1 MTTTRNESPRMTSA
15 PTLIA
20 AALCAPALLA
30 ATCAAQAA
38 QPTQPY
44 PSKVIRMVVPLA
56 PGGTGDTLARTVS
69 EEMARQL
76 NTNIVVDN
84 RPGAG
89 GLIGTETVAT
99 AAPDGYTLINVSP
112 SHVINP
118 ALHTRRTYDPVRDF
132 EAVIHI
138 ANTYQIIVAHP
149 SLPAKTLKD
158 LIDLAK
164 KSPGKL
170 SYGSAGTGSATHLN
184 MELFKSMAGVD
195 IAHIPYKG
203 STFARNDVVAGQI
216 QIAMDGLLP
225 VLPLIRDGRL
235 RPLGLTSSKRSQ
247 AAPEIPTIGEFVPG
261 YATDT
266 WYGILAP
273 AKTPKAIIS
282 TLHGAAVKA
291 MNAPATAARLKQLGT
306 DPVGGTSEQ
315 FAKLIE
321 REAKLWAKVVQVSG
335 AKIN

>member
-1 MTTTRNESPRMTSA
+1 MNH
-15 PTLIA
+15 TLTAIA
-20 AALCAPALLA
+20 AALLTITTTAS
-30 ATCAAQAA
+30 ATEQF
-38 QPTQPY
+38 
-44 PSKVIRMVVPLA
+44 PSKVIRMIVPLA
-56 PGGTGDTLARTVS
+56 PGGTGDTLARTVG
-69 EEMARQL
+69 EEMGKQL

-84 RPGAG
+84 RPGSG
-89 GLIGTETVAT
+89 GLIGTQTVAS

-118 ALHTRRTYDPVRDF
+118 ALHTRKTYDPIKDF

-149 SLPAKTLKD
+149 SLPAKTLKE

-164 KSPGKL
+164 KTPGKL

-195 IAHIPYKG
+195 ITHIPYKG
-203 STFARNDVVAGQI
+203 STFARMDTVGGQV
-216 QIAMDGLLP
+216 QLAMDGLLP
-225 VLPLIRDGRL
+225 VLPLIKEGKL

-247 AAPEIPTIGEFVPG
+247 IAPDIPTIGETVPG

-266 WYGILAP
+266 WYGILVP
-273 AKTPKAIIS
+273 AKTPKPIIAA
-282 TLHGAAVKA
+282 LHGAALKA
-291 MNAPATAARLKQLGT
+291 MNTPATAARLKQLGT

-315 FAKLIE
+315 FAKLIAS
-321 REAKLWAKVVQVSG
+321 EAKLWAKVVQVSG
-335 AKIN
+335 AKVN

>member
-1 MTTTRNESPRMTSA
+1 LNH
-15 PTLIA
+15 TLTAIA
-20 AALCAPALLA
+20 AALLTITTTAS
-30 ATCAAQAA
+30 ATEQF
-38 QPTQPY
+38 
-44 PSKVIRMVVPLA
+44 PSKVIRMIVPLA
-56 PGGTGDTLARTVS
+56 PGGTGDTLARTVG
-69 EEMARQL
+69 EEMGKQL

-84 RPGAG
+84 RPGSG
-89 GLIGTETVAT
+89 GLIGTQTVAS

-118 ALHTRRTYDPVRDF
+118 ALHTRKTYDPIKDF

-149 SLPAKTLKD
+149 SLPAKTLKE

-164 KSPGKL
+164 KTPGKL

-195 IAHIPYKG
+195 ITHIPYKG
-203 STFARNDVVAGQI
+203 STFARMDTVGGQV
-216 QIAMDGLLP
+216 QLAMDGLLP
-225 VLPLIRDGRL
+225 VLPLIKEGKL

-247 AAPEIPTIGEFVPG
+247 IAPDIPTIGETVPG

-266 WYGILAP
+266 WYGILVP
-273 AKTPKAIIS
+273 AKTPKPIIAA
-282 TLHGAAVKA
+282 LHGAALKA
-291 MNAPATAARLKQLGT
+291 MNTPATAARLKQLGT

-315 FAKLIE
+315 FAKLIAS
-321 REAKLWAKVVQVSG
+321 EAKLWAKVVQVSG
-335 AKIN
+335 AKVN

>member
-1 MTTTRNESPRMTSA
+1 MKTALTA
-15 PTLIA
+15 IA
-20 AALCAPALLA
+20 GALLA
-30 ATCAAQAA
+30 ISTTTHAADQF
-38 QPTQPY
+38 PN
-44 PSKVIRMVVPLA
+44 KVIRMIVPLA
-56 PGGTGDTLARTVS
+56 PGGTGDTLARTVG
-69 EEMARQL
+69 EEMGKQL

-89 GLIGTETVAT
+89 GLIGTETVAS

-118 ALHTRRTYDPVRDF
+118 ALHTRKTYDPIKDF

-149 SLPAKTLKD
+149 SMPAKTLKE

-164 KSPGKL
+164 KTPGKL

-195 IAHIPYKG
+195 ITHIPYKG
-203 STFARNDVVAGQI
+203 STFARMDTVGGQV
-216 QIAMDGLLP
+216 QLAMDGLLP
-225 VLPLIRDGRL
+225 VLPLIKEGKL

-247 AAPEIPTIGEFVPG
+247 IAPDIPTIGETVPG

-266 WYGILAP
+266 WYGILVP
-273 AKTPKAIIS
+273 AKTPKPIIA
-282 TLHGAAVKA
+282 TLHGAALKA
-291 MNAPATAARLKQLGT
+291 MNTPATAARLKQLGT

-315 FAKLIE
+315 FAKLIGS
-321 REAKLWAKVVQVSG
+321 EAKLWAKVVQVSG
-335 AKIN
+335 AKVN

>member
-1 MTTTRNESPRMTSA
+1 MKPAFS
-15 PTLIA
+15 LIA
-20 AALCAPALLA
+20 AALLA
-30 ATCAAQAA
+30 TSAQAA
-38 QPTQPY
+38 EQFPT
-44 PSKVIRMVVPLA
+44 KVIRMIVPLA
-56 PGGTGDTLARTVS
+56 PGGTGDTLARTVG
-69 EEMARQL
+69 EEMGRQL

-89 GLIGTETVAT
+89 GLIGTETVAG

-118 ALHTRRTYDPVRDF
+118 ALHTRKTYDPIKDF

-149 SLPAKTLKD
+149 SLPAKNLKE

-164 KSPGKL
+164 KTPGKL

-203 STFARNDVVAGQI
+203 STFARMDTVGGQV
-216 QIAMDGLLP
+216 QLAMDGLLP
-225 VLPLIRDGRL
+225 VLPLIKEGKL
-235 RPLGLTSSKRSQ
+235 RPLGLTSSKRSPI
-247 AAPEIPTIGEFVPG
+247 APDIPTIGETVPG

-273 AKTPKAIIS
+273 AKTPKAIIT
-282 TLHGAAVKA
+282 TLHGAALKA
-291 MNAPATAARLKQLGT
+291 MNTPATAARLKQLGT

-321 REAKLWAKVVQVSG
+321 KESKLWAKVVQVSG
-335 AKIN
+335 AKVN

>member
-1 MTTTRNESPRMTSA
+1 M
-15 PTLIA
+15 I
-20 AALCAPALLA
+20 
-30 ATCAAQAA
+30 
-38 QPTQPY
+38 
-44 PSKVIRMVVPLA
+44 VPLA
-56 PGGTGDTLARTVS
+56 PGGTGDTLARTVG
-69 EEMARQL
+69 EEMGKQL

-84 RPGAG
+84 RPGSG
-89 GLIGTETVAT
+89 GLIGTQTVAS

-118 ALHTRRTYDPVRDF
+118 ALHTRNTYDPIKDF

-149 SLPAKTLKD
+149 SLPAKTLKE

-164 KSPGKL
+164 KTRGKL

-195 IAHIPYKG
+195 ITHIPYKG
-203 STFARNDVVAGQI
+203 STFARMDTVGGQV
-216 QIAMDGLLP
+216 QLAMDGLLP
-225 VLPLIRDGRL
+225 VLPLIKEGKL

-247 AAPEIPTIGEFVPG
+247 IAPDIPTIGETVPG

-266 WYGILAP
+266 WYGILVP
-273 AKTPKAIIS
+273 AKTPKPIIAA
-282 TLHGAAVKA
+282 LHGAALKA
-291 MNAPATAARLKQLGT
+291 MNTPATAARLKQLGT

-315 FAKLIE
+315 FAKLIAS
-321 REAKLWAKVVQVSG
+321 EAKLWAKVVQVSG
-335 AKIN
+335 AKVN

>member
-1 MTTTRNESPRMTSA
+1 LNH
-15 PTLIA
+15 TLTAIA
-20 AALCAPALLA
+20 AALLTITTTAS
-30 ATCAAQAA
+30 ATEQF
-38 QPTQPY
+38 
-44 PSKVIRMVVPLA
+44 PSKVIRMIVPLA
-56 PGGTGDTLARTVS
+56 PGGTGDTLARTVG
-69 EEMARQL
+69 EEMGKQL

-84 RPGAG
+84 RPGSG
-89 GLIGTETVAT
+89 GLIGTQTVAS

-118 ALHTRRTYDPVRDF
+118 ALHTRKTYDPIKDF

-149 SLPAKTLKD
+149 SLPAKTLKE

-164 KSPGKL
+164 KTPGKL

-195 IAHIPYKG
+195 ITHIPYKG
-203 STFARNDVVAGQI
+203 STFARMDTVGGQV
-216 QIAMDGLLP
+216 QLAMDGLLP
-225 VLPLIRDGRL
+225 VLPLINEGKL

-247 AAPEIPTIGEFVPG
+247 IAPDIPTIGETVPG

-266 WYGILAP
+266 WYGILVP
-273 AKTPKAIIS
+273 AKTPKPIIAA
-282 TLHGAAVKA
+282 LHGAALKA
-291 MNAPATAARLKQLGT
+291 MNTPATAARLKQLGT

-315 FAKLIE
+315 FAKLIAS
-321 REAKLWAKVVQVSG
+321 EAKLWAKVVQVSG
-335 AKIN
+335 AKVN

>member
-1 MTTTRNESPRMTSA
+1 LNH
-15 PTLIA
+15 TLTAIA
-20 AALCAPALLA
+20 AALLTITTTAS
-30 ATCAAQAA
+30 ATEQF
-38 QPTQPY
+38 
-44 PSKVIRMVVPLA
+44 PSKVIRMIVPLA
-56 PGGTGDTLARTVS
+56 PGGTGDTLARTVG
-69 EEMARQL
+69 EEMGKQL

-84 RPGAG
+84 RPGSG
-89 GLIGTETVAT
+89 GLIGTQTVAS

-118 ALHTRRTYDPVRDF
+118 ALHTRNTYDPIKDF

-149 SLPAKTLKD
+149 SLPAKTLKE

-164 KSPGKL
+164 KTPGKL

-195 IAHIPYKG
+195 ITHIPYKG
-203 STFARNDVVAGQI
+203 STFARMDTVGGQV
-216 QIAMDGLLP
+216 QLAMDGLLP
-225 VLPLIRDGRL
+225 VLPLIKEGKL

-247 AAPEIPTIGEFVPG
+247 IAPDIPTIGETVPG

-266 WYGILAP
+266 WYGILVP
-273 AKTPKAIIS
+273 AKTPKPIIAA
-282 TLHGAAVKA
+282 LHGAALKA
-291 MNAPATAARLKQLGT
+291 MNTPATAARLKQLGT

-315 FAKLIE
+315 FAKLIAS
-321 REAKLWAKVVQVSG
+321 EAKLWAKVVQVSG
-335 AKIN
+335 AKVN